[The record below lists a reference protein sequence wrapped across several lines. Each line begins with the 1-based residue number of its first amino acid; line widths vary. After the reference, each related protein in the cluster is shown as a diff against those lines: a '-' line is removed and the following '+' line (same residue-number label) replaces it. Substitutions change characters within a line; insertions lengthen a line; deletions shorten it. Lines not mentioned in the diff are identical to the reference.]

1 MKKIFLIFIMALG
14 TCIAHA
20 QKLSVNTDLMMLA
33 TQIYNFGAEMT
44 IGNRSTLGLTVFG
57 NHNPYIHDNM
67 KVFGV
72 QPEYRYYFGGRP
84 LYHHYVGVG
93 LLAADYNVIHKGV
106 RYDGYALGAGL
117 TFGYVF
123 ALSNKWSI
131 DAHAGVGLV
140 GTSHTK
146 THMDGQ
152 LIELNDGSGLTKDG
166 FKSLHILPTKIGLS
180 LSYTIW

>member
-1 MKKIFLIFIMALG
+1 M
-14 TCIAHA
+14 
-20 QKLSVNTDLMMLA
+20 
-33 TQIYNFGAEMT
+33 
-44 IGNRSTLGLTVFG
+44 
-57 NHNPYIHDNM
+57 
-67 KVFGV
+67 
-72 QPEYRYYFGGRP
+72 
-84 LYHHYVGVG
+84 
-93 LLAADYNVIHKGV
+93 

-146 THMDGQ
+146 TRMDGQ

-166 FKSLHILPTKIGLS
+166 FKSLHILPTKIGIS

>member
-1 MKKIFLIFIMALG
+1 MALG

-33 TQIYNFGAEMT
+33 TQTYNFGAVMT
-44 IGNRSTLGLTVFG
+44 NGYRSTLGLTVFG

-117 TFGYVF
+117 TFGYIF
-123 ALSNKWSI
+123 ALSNKWC
-131 DAHAGVGLV
+131 AC
-140 GTSHTK
+140 
-146 THMDGQ
+146 
-152 LIELNDGSGLTKDG
+152 GSGTCRD
-166 FKSLHILPTKIGLS
+166 KSHENAYGWAVDRTQRWFWFDKRRI
-180 LSYTIW
+180 